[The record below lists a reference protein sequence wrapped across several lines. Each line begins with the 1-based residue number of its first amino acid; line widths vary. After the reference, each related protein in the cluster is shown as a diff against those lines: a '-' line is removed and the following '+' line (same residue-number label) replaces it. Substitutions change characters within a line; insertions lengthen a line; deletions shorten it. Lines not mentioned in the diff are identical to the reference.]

1 VETFSMQT
9 EPGRVAV
16 TGELDLAA
24 APRLADALA
33 SLDEGSG
40 AVTVDL
46 AETTFVDSRGLAT
59 LVAAHHRLGG
69 HLRVVNVRPEV
80 RRVFEITKL
89 DDVLLRDD

>member
-1 VETFSMQT
+1 MRT

-16 TGELDLAA
+16 AGELDLAA

-33 SLDEGSG
+33 SLGDQDPI
-40 AVTVDL
+40 TIDL

-69 HLRVVNVRPEV
+69 HLRIVNVRPEV

-89 DDVLLRDD
+89 DDLLLHDD

>member
-1 VETFSMQT
+1 VETFSMRT

-16 TGELDLAA
+16 AGELDLAA

-33 SLDEGSG
+33 SLDEH
-40 AVTVDL
+40 ATVTVDL